1 MINLWLGDCNF
12 TLMEAKSVCLMTA
25 MEQEQSYSPPGPG
38 VPASPQSRTPESPGG
53 GSPDDA
59 GHHLPPETTSSPVTT
74 ATEKPQSFCID
85 SLLNS
90 PSSRQQSP
98 TLSSSTPTRL
108 VSIFCALVFKTIK
121 AGFEPFSIHALRSS
135 NNKIFFDFFPV
146 RISQIMYI
154 LCILHSNQ
162 IQSQFM

>member
-1 MINLWLGDCNF
+1 MGLLLFTHNAPEILHQKYMINLWLGDCNF

-25 MEQEQSYSPPGPG
+25 MEQEQSYSPPGPLAGPG
-38 VPASPQSRTPESPGG
+38 VPASPQSRRTPESPGG

-59 GHHLPPETTSSPVTT
+59 GQRLPPETTSSPVTS
-74 ATEKPQSFCID
+74 ATEKPQSFCIE

-108 VSIFCALVFKTIK
+108 VSIFCALVFMTIEV
-121 AGFEPFSIHALRSS
+121 GFGQFSIHALSS
-135 NNKIFFDFFPV
+135 NNKI
-146 RISQIMYI
+146 
-154 LCILHSNQ
+154 
-162 IQSQFM
+162 